1 MTLPVAIL
9 AGGTAT
15 RLRPMTDLLPKALVD
30 VAGRPFVE
38 HQLTWLRG
46 EQVERVVFC
55 IGYRGEMI
63 REALGDGI
71 RFGLSIEYVSD
82 GERLLGTGGALRR
95 ALPTLGD
102 AFFVLYGDSYL
113 NCRLAEIEKAFRSGG
128 RPGLMTVFRN
138 ENAWDRSNVRF
149 ENGRLLQYDK
159 RNRTPE
165 MRHID
170 YGVGILTPGALA
182 AFSPGEPF
190 DLADVYRRLLSSDD
204 LTGFEVFER
213 FYEIGSPEGLEETRR
228 FLARRDEMSPP
239 S

>member
-1 MTLPVAIL
+1 V
-9 AGGTAT
+9 
-15 RLRPMTDLLPKALVD
+15 LPKALIE

-38 HQLTWLRG
+38 HQLRWLRG
-46 EQVERVVFC
+46 EQVERAVLC

-63 REALGDGI
+63 REALGDGR

-82 GERLLGTGGALRR
+82 GDQLLGTGGALRR

-113 NCRLAEIEKAFRSGG
+113 NCRLAEIEGAFRSEG
-128 RPGLMTVFRN
+128 RQGLMTVFRN

-159 RNRTPE
+159 RNPTPD

-170 YGVGILTPGALA
+170 YGVGILTAGALA
-182 AFSPGEPF
+182 PFSPDEPF
-190 DLADVYRRLLSSDD
+190 DLADVYQRLLSSDD
-204 LTGFEVFER
+204 LTGFEAFER

-228 FLARRDEMSPP
+228 FLTRRNEVSRP